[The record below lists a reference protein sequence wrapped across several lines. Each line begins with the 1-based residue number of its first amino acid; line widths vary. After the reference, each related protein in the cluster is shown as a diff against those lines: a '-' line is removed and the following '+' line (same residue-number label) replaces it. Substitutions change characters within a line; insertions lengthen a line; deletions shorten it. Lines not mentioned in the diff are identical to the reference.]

1 MSSLDRRWTV
11 RGIAVGCLLVSV
23 LTLAACGGTTTST
36 TTNAA
41 GQTVVTCH
49 TSFARTKFVLHAGLA
64 LGAFHRYIYKP
75 YRAGLFKKGAPGRT
89 KALVKAGASAV
100 FIYHE
105 LKIAAQDARCDGPTL
120 RKLAAPVSTALSGF
134 SSLKDA
140 LTGGNLGGISGAGAL
155 LSGLTSKANQNG
167 ITLK

>member
-1 MSSLDRRWTV
+1 MRVARRWTS
-11 RGIAVGCLLVSV
+11 RLLAAACLSACVLV
-23 LTLAACGGTTTST
+23 LAACGGTTTST

-49 TSFARTKFVLHAGLA
+49 TSFAKTKFVFHAGLA

-89 KALVKAGASAV
+89 KALVKAGASAL

-120 RKLAAPVSTALSGF
+120 RRLAAPVSSALTAF
-134 SSLKDA
+134 SSLKGA
-140 LTGGNLGGISGAGAL
+140 LTAGNLGGISGAGAL